1 MFCYDFQK
9 CVQFHYDYCTLLCC
23 DDSKTCPHFQ
33 VRPTIFPSLVLLL
46 VLLPLL
52 LLHQPNWSNFKA
64 QTTCHSIS
72 HGSSPRI
79 FDKSVLGKTTVL
91 DKAPLYVLQQWP
103 PLLVMTYTKVKT
115 TPAVTTSTKLVKF
128 QSTCLDF
135 QWQLSSHCLINP

>member
-9 CVQFHYDYCTLLCC
+9 CVQFHYDFCTLLCC

-46 VLLPLL
+46 VLLQLL

-64 QTTCHSIS
+64 QTQF
-72 HGSSPRI
+72 PMAALLAF

-91 DKAPLYVLQQWP
+91 DKDPLYVL
-103 PLLVMTYTKVKT
+103 
-115 TPAVTTSTKLVKF
+115 
-128 QSTCLDF
+128 
-135 QWQLSSHCLINP
+135 